1 MATAPEFTRTLSHLN
16 DREKLMLIDAI
27 ADTLLDEGAADELA
41 QGLGAAF
48 ERIELTYANAAQY
61 PFGNMRPGAWAE
73 WRRERNAALAYRG
86 VSL

>member
-1 MATAPEFTRTLSHLN
+1 MQTLPTITAQLANLT
-16 DREKLMLIDAI
+16 DREKLLLIDAI
-27 ADTLLDEGAADELA
+27 TDTLLDEGAADELA

-48 ERIELTYANAAQY
+48 ERIELTYANATPY
-61 PFGNMRPGAWAE
+61 PYGIVSPSAWNE